1 MNNKIDIVD
10 IKTKVKKEELE
21 FYLDNGLIYC
31 KDKKTDEVVS
41 VGEYLALKIKNDGI
55 YIIEN
60 GKCSQFG
67 HYKVSGGDKNGK

>member
-41 VGEYLALKIKNDGI
+41 VSEYLALKIKNDGI

-67 HYKVSGGDKNGK
+67 YYKNSGGVNNG

>member
-21 FYLDNGLIYC
+21 FFLDNGLIYC

-67 HYKVSGGDKNGK
+67 YYKVSGGDKNGK

>member
-1 MNNKIDIVD
+1 MNNRIDIVD

-60 GKCSQFG
+60 GKRSQFG
-67 HYKVSGGDKNGK
+67 YYKGSGGVKNG